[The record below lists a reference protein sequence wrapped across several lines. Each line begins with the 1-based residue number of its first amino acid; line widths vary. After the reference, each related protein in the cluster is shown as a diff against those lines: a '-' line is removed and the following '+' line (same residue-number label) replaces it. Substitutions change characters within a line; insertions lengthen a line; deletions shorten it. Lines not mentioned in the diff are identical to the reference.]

1 MTKAQKFLLN
11 FFIIDNTA
19 EKGIRKRENVNRES
33 HYYTFS
39 LFSFAFAEWIYSH
52 AITSIFSHT
61 ATNFISFSFFPFLP
75 SNAYLSISFV
85 LFPFLL
91 CWTNLLSRFRN
102 VGKDVWNNYLITCF
116 WLWGELARY
125 CCWTH
130 ILWQRSLQLPYAST
144 GWQIIYFF
152 MSFNALQS
160 QEIKS
165 IHYPGLI
172 QLGEIT
178 ICGHYRATGFS
189 IHSID
194 DNDGLFLSIHHHKRF
209 ETSHR

>member
-1 MTKAQKFLLN
+1 MKIVCWRHKKSNRKWFFLCRVTSIYSTLKKKVN
-11 FFIIDNTA
+11 DEGAKILAKFFIIDNTA

-116 WLWGELARY
+116 WLWGELDRY

-130 ILWQRSLQLPYAST
+130 ILWQRSLQLPYLRINRLT
-144 GWQIIYFF
+144 NNLFF
-152 MSFNALQS
+152 HEFQCLAVAGN
-160 QEIKS
+160 
-165 IHYPGLI
+165 
-172 QLGEIT
+172 
-178 ICGHYRATGFS
+178 
-189 IHSID
+189 
-194 DNDGLFLSIHHHKRF
+194 
-209 ETSHR
+209 